1 MAWALAARTRV
12 FAAAVAAM
20 AATAG
25 TGAIVAGAAVPA
37 FPNNVVVF
45 PDRDFVSIEG
55 YQDHVGQTALLEIL
69 RDGRVIGSAK
79 SAVAAGDVAFEINH
93 PGGVC
98 WGAGTGVNVTPDI
111 RPGDTARIS
120 FDGEEAGETT
130 VGNTF
135 VTGDSVVNGA
145 TLTVKGTIAPGVNR
159 AQVEQRIVAPDLDD
173 TAIGRRDVRALPG
186 PLTPSPKGGYS
197 SSLTFDGDPVHGHVR
212 VPGCG
217 QRGDRVADGPR
228 RAHDVVAG
236 GGWRRQPSGADHR
249 RVR

>member
-1 MAWALAARTRV
+1 
-12 FAAAVAAM
+12 M

-69 RDGRVIGSAK
+69 RDGQVIGSAK

-135 VTGDSVVNGA
+135 VTGDSVV
-145 TLTVKGTIAPGVNR
+145 
-159 AQVEQRIVAPDLDD
+159 E
-173 TAIGRRDVRALPG
+173 RRDPDGEGHYRAG
-186 PLTPSPKGGYS
+186 
-197 SSLTFDGDPVHGHVR
+197 
-212 VPGCG
+212 
-217 QRGDRVADGPR
+217 
-228 RAHDVVAG
+228 
-236 GGWRRQPSGADHR
+236 RQPRPDGAAHR
-249 RVR
+249 RPGSRRHRDRPP